1 MFKHFGFISNDIR
14 RAIQSLCSLN
24 VLKPMGSL
32 GPTLGSEVIYK
43 VDKSI
48 FDFIFDIHALIGYDI
63 FDKIESVMKDIW
75 SGVRPP
81 TEDEKNWLYF
91 IYGKREADRLIN
103 DAHDSR
109 HKITNGES
117 MNAYISRINRNDKEK
132 LNEMNNRILTI
143 NKGITK
149 IKDDMAQT
157 QELNRATI
165 NTHQILLNNIYE
177 TVYPKF
183 FANLTVEKFRKRR
196 ISRKKK
202 KT

>member
-1 MFKHFGFISNDIR
+1 
-14 RAIQSLCSLN
+14 
-24 VLKPMGSL
+24 
-32 GPTLGSEVIYK
+32 
-43 VDKSI
+43 
-48 FDFIFDIHALIGYDI
+48 
-63 FDKIESVMKDIW
+63 
-75 SGVRPP
+75 
-81 TEDEKNWLYF
+81 
-91 IYGKREADRLIN
+91 
-103 DAHDSR
+103 
-109 HKITNGES
+109 
-117 MNAYISRINRNDKEK
+117 MNAYISKIYRNYKEK

-143 NKGITK
+143 NKEITK